1 MSPGS
6 CIVWAGL
13 ANLLIVFDM
22 SQPGSLLLAAA
33 TSHEADVTV
42 LSQKIVGPEHLIHRR
57 SSNAEAE
64 LQCDEPMGA

>member
-6 CIVWAGL
+6 TIVWAGM
-13 ANLLIVFDM
+13 ANLLIDFDM
-22 SQPGSLLLAAA
+22 SQLGSPLLAAA

-42 LSQKIVGPEHLIHRR
+42 LSQKVVGPEHLIDRR